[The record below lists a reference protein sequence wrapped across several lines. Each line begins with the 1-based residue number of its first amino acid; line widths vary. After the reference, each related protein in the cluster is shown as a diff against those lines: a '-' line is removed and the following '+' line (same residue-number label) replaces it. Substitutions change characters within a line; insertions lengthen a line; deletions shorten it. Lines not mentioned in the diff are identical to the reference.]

1 MPAKDIYH
9 DLVKEALTQAGWVVS
24 HDPLSFRIGKI
35 GIHVDLGLEN
45 LIGAEKEQQKIAV
58 EIKGFINAS
67 RFINASKITDFYAA
81 FGQYLCYKIALARE
95 DPDRTL
101 YLAVP
106 TPIYNTFFREVL
118 IQDVLNEYP
127 AKLLIYNLSNQE
139 IQSWIG

>member
-1 MPAKDIYH
+1 MPAKDTYH
-9 DLVKEALTQAGWVVS
+9 DWVKESLTQAGWVVS

-58 EIKGFINAS
+58 EIKGFMNV
-67 RFINASKITDFYAA
+67 SKITDFYAA
-81 FGQYLCYKIALARE
+81 FGQYLCYKVALARE

-101 YLAVP
+101 YLAIP
-106 TPIYNTFFREVL
+106 TPIYNTFFKEVL
-118 IQDVLNEYP
+118 IQDVLKEYP
-127 AKLLIYNLSNQE
+127 AKLLVYNLSNQE

>member
-9 DLVKEALTQAGWVVS
+9 DWVKEALTQAGWIVS
-24 HDPLSFRIGKI
+24 HDPLSLRIGKI
-35 GIHVDLGLEN
+35 GLHIDLGLES

-58 EIKGFINAS
+58 EIKGFINV
-67 RFINASKITDFYAA
+67 SKITDFYAA
-81 FGQYLCYKIALARE
+81 FGQYLCYKVALARA

-106 TPIYNTFFREVL
+106 APIYNTFFREIL
-118 IQDVLNEYP
+118 IQDVLNQYP

>member
-1 MPAKDIYH
+1 MPAKDMYH
-9 DLVKEALTQAGWVVS
+9 DWVKESLIQAGWVVS

-58 EIKGFINAS
+58 EIKGFLNV
-67 RFINASKITDFYAA
+67 SKITDFYAA
-81 FGQYLCYKIALARE
+81 FGQYLCYKVALARE

-101 YLAVP
+101 YLAIP

-118 IQDVLNEYP
+118 IQDVLKEYP
-127 AKLLIYNLSNQE
+127 AKLLVYNLSNQE
-139 IQSWIG
+139 IQPWIG

>member
-9 DLVKEALTQAGWVVS
+9 DWVKASLIQAGWTVS
-24 HDPLSFRIGKI
+24 HDPLSIRVGKI

-45 LIGAEKEQQKIAV
+45 LIGAEKAQRKIAI
-58 EIKGFINAS
+58 EIKGFMNV
-67 RFINASKITDFYAA
+67 SKITDFYAA
-81 FGQYLCYKIALARE
+81 FGQYLCYKVALARE

-106 TPIYNTFFREVL
+106 APIYHTFFKEIL

-127 AKLLIYNLSNQE
+127 IKMLIYNLSSQE
-139 IQSWIG
+139 IQSWID

>member
-9 DLVKEALTQAGWVVS
+9 DWVKEALTQAGWLVS
-24 HDPLSFRIGKI
+24 HDPLSLRIGKI
-35 GIHVDLGLEN
+35 GLHIDLGLES

-58 EIKGFINAS
+58 EIKGFINV
-67 RFINASKITDFYAA
+67 SKITDFYAA
-81 FGQYLCYKIALARE
+81 FGQYLCYKVALARA

-106 TPIYNTFFREVL
+106 APIYNTFFREVL
-118 IQDVLNEYP
+118 IQDVLNQYP

>member
-9 DLVKEALTQAGWVVS
+9 DWVKESLIQAGWVIS

-67 RFINASKITDFYAA
+67 KITDFYAA
-81 FGQYLCYKIALARE
+81 FGQYICYKVALARE

-101 YLAVP
+101 YLAIP
-106 TPIYNTFFREVL
+106 APIYNTFFREIL
-118 IQDVLNEYP
+118 IQDVLQEYP
-127 AKLLIYNLSNQE
+127 AKLLVYNLSNQE
-139 IQSWIG
+139 IQSWID

>member
-1 MPAKDIYH
+1 MPAKDTYH
-9 DLVKEALTQAGWVVS
+9 DWVKESLIQAGWVVS

-58 EIKGFINAS
+58 EIKGFMNV
-67 RFINASKITDFYAA
+67 SKITDFYAA
-81 FGQYLCYKIALARE
+81 FGQYLCYKVALARE

-106 TPIYNTFFREVL
+106 TPIYSTFFREVL

-127 AKLLIYNLSNQE
+127 AKLLVYNLSNQE
-139 IQSWIG
+139 IQSWID

>member
-9 DLVKEALTQAGWVVS
+9 DWVKEALTQAGWVVS
-24 HDPLSFRIGKI
+24 HDPLSLRIGKI
-35 GIHVDLGLEN
+35 GLHIDLGLES

-58 EIKGFINAS
+58 EIKGFINV
-67 RFINASKITDFYAA
+67 SKITDFYAA
-81 FGQYLCYKIALARE
+81 FGQYLCYKVALARA

-106 TPIYNTFFREVL
+106 APIYNTFFREVL
-118 IQDVLNEYP
+118 IQDVLNQYP

>member
-1 MPAKDIYH
+1 MPAKDMYH
-9 DLVKEALTQAGWVVS
+9 DWVKESLIQAGWVVS

-58 EIKGFINAS
+58 EIKGFLNV
-67 RFINASKITDFYAA
+67 SKITDFYAA
-81 FGQYLCYKIALARE
+81 FGQYLCYKVALARE

-101 YLAVP
+101 YLAIP

-118 IQDVLNEYP
+118 IQDVLKEYP
-127 AKLLIYNLSNQE
+127 AKLLVYNLSNQE

>member
-1 MPAKDIYH
+1 MPAKDTYH
-9 DLVKEALTQAGWVVS
+9 DWVKESLIQAGWVVS

-45 LIGAEKEQQKIAV
+45 LIGAEKEQRKIAV
-58 EIKGFINAS
+58 EIKGFL
-67 RFINASKITDFYAA
+67 NASKITDFYAA
-81 FGQYLCYKIALARE
+81 FGQYLCYKVALARE

-106 TPIYNTFFREVL
+106 TPIYDTFFREAL
-118 IQDVLNEYP
+118 IQDVLQKYP

-139 IQSWIG
+139 IQSWID

>member
-1 MPAKDIYH
+1 MPAKDFYH
-9 DLVKEALTQAGWVVS
+9 DWVKEALTQAGWVVS

-67 RFINASKITDFYAA
+67 KITDFYAA
-81 FGQYLCYKIALARE
+81 FGQYLRYKVALARA

-106 TPIYNTFFREVL
+106 TPIYNSFFREVL
-118 IQDVLNEYP
+118 IQDVLKEYP

-139 IQSWIG
+139 MRLWIG

>member
-1 MPAKDIYH
+1 MPAKDMYH
-9 DLVKEALTQAGWVVS
+9 DWVKESLIQAGWVVS

-58 EIKGFINAS
+58 EIKGFLNV
-67 RFINASKITDFYAA
+67 SKITDFYAA
-81 FGQYLCYKIALARE
+81 FGQYLCYKVALVRE

-101 YLAVP
+101 YLAIP
-106 TPIYNTFFREVL
+106 TPIYNTFFKEVL
-118 IQDVLNEYP
+118 IQDVLKEHP

>member
-1 MPAKDIYH
+1 MPAKDLYH
-9 DLVKEALTQAGWVVS
+9 DWVKEALTQAGWVVS

-45 LIGAEKEQQKIAV
+45 LIGAEKDQQKIAV
-58 EIKGFINAS
+58 EIKG
-67 RFINASKITDFYAA
+67 FINASKITDFYAA
-81 FGQYLCYKIALARE
+81 FGQYLCYKVALARA

-106 TPIYNTFFREVL
+106 TPIYNSFFREVL
-118 IQDVLNEYP
+118 IQDVLKEYP

-139 IQSWIG
+139 IRLWIG

>member
-1 MPAKDIYH
+1 MIA
-9 DLVKEALTQAGWVVS
+9 LGASALTQAGWIVS

-58 EIKGFINAS
+58 EIKSFINVS
-67 RFINASKITDFYAA
+67 RITDFYAA
-81 FGQYLCYKIALARE
+81 FGQYLCYKVALARA

-118 IQDVLNEYP
+118 IQDVLKEYP

-139 IQSWIG
+139 IRLWIG